1 MQERIRLAAYDKA
14 QKEFLKLNMENRQTI
29 NRLIAETLEEQQSQ
43 HLSRRGFREST
54 FDILD

>member
-29 NRLIAETLEEQQSQ
+29 NRLIAETLEEQQ
-43 HLSRRGFREST
+43 
-54 FDILD
+54 